1 MDIFEGIA
9 IAVTSL
15 KANKLRSGLTMLG
28 VIIGV
33 AAVIAM
39 VAVGEGAK
47 KQVTDSIKNLGTNL
61 LMIHS
66 QWRRGGASSGIG
78 TGQNLT
84 LDDAEAIRE
93 KVELIT
99 EVVPESRGTAKVEF
113 ENMNTATSI
122 SGTLPSFLKV
132 RNYEIKEGRN
142 FSEEELRGK
151 RKVCILGP
159 EVINNLFGE
168 YDPIGKRIKIARH
181 SFEVIGTLKEKGA
194 QMMGNP
200 DDVIFIPLTTAQRR
214 VFGRDYLS
222 QIYAEVKNEKLM
234 DKAQEQATYIL
245 RQRHNLK
252 EEEEDDFDIRSQK
265 DMLQTM
271 QSVLGTFTILLASI
285 AMVSLLVGGIGIMNI
300 MLVSVT
306 ERTREIGIRKALG
319 AAPSNIMIQFL
330 IEAIVLSLIGGIIG
344 IILGF
349 TITKII
355 TNLAGWVTVITFSSI
370 LLAFLFS
377 VSVGVFFGFYPAKK
391 ASELKP
397 IDALRY
403 E

>member
-33 AAVIAM
+33 TAVIAM

-47 KQVTDSIKNLGTNL
+47 SQVTDSIKGLGTNL

-99 EVVPESRGTAKVEF
+99 EIVPESRGMAKVEF

-132 RNYEIKEGRN
+132 RKYEIKEGRN

-252 EEEEDDFDIRSQK
+252 EEEEDDFEIRSQK

-330 IEAIVLSLIGGIIG
+330 IEAIVLSLIGGLIG

-349 TITKII
+349 IITKII
-355 TNLAGWVTVITFSSI
+355 TNLAGWATVITFPSI

-391 ASELKP
+391 AAELKP